1 MQSKT
6 ANKSIQRTV
15 KSGVS
20 LRYTLLLTAAD
31 AGDIDGA
38 LIFQKDYLFSS
49 PSGASTITLGRSSN
63 GWIEWKNKKG
73 ETLKAL
79 EQA

>member
-1 MQSKT
+1 VEQLKPVHIDKT

-31 AGDIDGA
+31 ARRYA
-38 LIFQKDYLFSS
+38 FE
-49 PSGASTITLGRSSN
+49 ASTFFYNEVNNYG
-63 GWIEWKNKKG
+63 
-73 ETLKAL
+73 
-79 EQA
+79 

>member
-1 MQSKT
+1 MFEKA

-31 AGDIDGA
+31 ARRYACKRGR
-38 LIFQKDYLFSS
+38 
-49 PSGASTITLGRSSN
+49 PSLM
-63 GWIEWKNKKG
+63 K
-73 ETLKAL
+73 LY
-79 EQA
+79 

>member
-1 MQSKT
+1 M

-31 AGDIDGA
+31 ARRYMA
-38 LIFQKDYLFSS
+38 
-49 PSGASTITLGRSSN
+49 
-63 GWIEWKNKKG
+63 KKG
-73 ETLKAL
+73 DLEWLKKS
-79 EQA
+79 

>member
-1 MQSKT
+1 MHSKT

-31 AGDIDGA
+31 ASLCENNFRYVTGIK
-38 LIFQKDYLFSS
+38 IQ
-49 PSGASTITLGRSSN
+49 
-63 GWIEWKNKKG
+63 G
-73 ETLKAL
+73 EYD
-79 EQA
+79 EIN

>member
-1 MQSKT
+1 VEQLKPVHIDKT

-31 AGDIDGA
+31 ARRYVQEGIPWN
-38 LIFQKDYLFSS
+38 I
-49 PSGASTITLGRSSN
+49 
-63 GWIEWKNKKG
+63 KK
-73 ETLKAL
+73 AMW
-79 EQA
+79 